1 VARAAAGRGWNG
13 AAPVVVQS
21 GSRSY
26 VLHGTGR
33 CLDAQ
38 SGRLLWSVPY
48 GEWSVA
54 TPAVLGDCFFLAPFH
69 GRSLGVPKNQY
80 GHAASPAL
88 CDNLLFVQLDQDE
101 PQDKEIS
108 TADLGEPCPGASPAF
123 VEGRIFIRAE
133 KHLYCIAAPI
143 PNPQSLAPLPRLL
156 RLLRARGS
164 RLLEGGLLRADIPG
178 NR

>member
-1 VARAAAGRGWNG
+1 MIRPPPRTTQ
-13 AAPVVVQS
+13 PFTLFPYTTLF
-21 GSRSY
+21 RS
-26 VLHGTGR
+26 
-33 CLDAQ
+33 
-38 SGRLLWSVPY
+38 
-48 GEWSVA
+48 
-54 TPAVLGDCFFLAPFH
+54 VLGDCFFLAPFH

-133 KHLYCIAAPI
+133 KHLYCIGP
-143 PNPQSLAPLPRLL
+143 S
-156 RLLRARGS
+156 
-164 RLLEGGLLRADIPG
+164 ADPG
-178 NR
+178 PK